1 MKTYTD
7 FYYNGQSHE
16 AIELSWEEVGEIL
29 DHKFKG
35 TPEDDKV
42 LIQYLVEH
50 TVFSYNWFGEC
61 TIDEDGW
68 VILIKP

>member
-1 MKTYTD
+1 MLFMIVFTQT
-7 FYYNGQSHE
+7 E
-16 AIELSWEEVGEIL
+16 
-29 DHKFKG
+29 FKG